1 MYLSSK
7 LVLMTL
13 VLIFEVT
20 QRHMDLKIGMRLLV
34 NSTRTAMGP
43 IMPLL
48 YWCGE
53 DP

>member
-1 MYLSSK
+1 M
-7 LVLMTL
+7 LMTL

-20 QRHMDLKIGMRLLV
+20 QWHMDLKIGMRLLV
-34 NSTRTAMGP
+34 NSTRKAMRT
-43 IMPLL
+43 IMLLL

>member
-1 MYLSSK
+1 M
-7 LVLMTL
+7 LMTL

-34 NSTRTAMGP
+34 NSTRKVMGP

-48 YWCGE
+48 YWCVE